1 MAQRPQ
7 QRAYAMITEPRIELL
22 SVKDTIVCYRI
33 GRTRLYE
40 LMKAGEIRAIKIGRS
55 VRIRRTEL
63 EAWIARQP
71 AFGEC
76 R

>member
-1 MAQRPQ
+1 
-7 QRAYAMITEPRIELL
+7 MITEPRIELL